1 MAAAEID
8 RLVRLLGRLP
18 GLGPRSAR
26 RAVLAMIK
34 RPETVMAP
42 LRQAIDDCLS
52 AVATCEVCGNIDS
65 VSPCSVCADPSRDRR
80 TICVVQEVEDLWAM
94 DKSGRYR
101 GLYHVLGGTLS
112 ALDGRTPEELRIGA
126 LLARLEAAPVEEIV
140 LALGATVDGQTT
152 AHYLA
157 QRLSGSSCEVTRL
170 GQGLPIGGELNYL
183 DDGTLEA
190 AWQARQRVA

>member
-1 MAAAEID
+1 MAALEIE
-8 RLVRLLGRLP
+8 RLIRLMSRLP

-26 RAVLAMIK
+26 RAVLSMIK
-34 RPETVMAP
+34 HPESQLSP
-42 LRQAIDDCLS
+42 LSAAIDDCL
-52 AVATCEVCGNIDS
+52 AAIAICETCGNIDS
-65 VSPCSVCADPSRDRR
+65 TTPCSVCSDPSRDRS

-112 ALDGRTPEELRIGA
+112 ALDGRTPDELRIKE
-126 LLARLEAAPVEEIV
+126 LIARAGTPGLDEVV

-157 QRLSGSSCEVTRL
+157 ERLKGCECEISRL
-170 GQGLPIGGELNYL
+170 GQGLPMGGELNYL

-190 AWQARQRVA
+190 AWRARQKVA